1 MGKQPSIGRGHNK
14 IMQKKK
20 GKRPLEKRVGRVGK
34 FPTKTKDHIEELR
47 QKAFARE
54 GRNAIIAR
62 AILKELDRP
71 LRKRESDR
79 ALGRRLGVDH
89 RTIGRWRERIKGQRP
104 KSGIVSRREFLGA
117 CQTLAELNV
126 VVMSQKL
133 EPKDIRRFVRPAYQT
148 LHRVQNGPRTLP
160 ERQRRVP
167 RK

>member
-1 MGKQPSIGRGHNK
+1 MPKEK
-14 IMQKKK
+14 T
-20 GKRPLEKRVGRVGK
+20 KRLLEKRVGKVGK
-34 FPTKTKDHIEELR
+34 FPTQTEDYIAELR

-71 LRKRESDR
+71 LKKRESDR
-79 ALGRRLGVDH
+79 ALSRRLGVDH

-104 KSGIVSRREFLGA
+104 KRDVVSRRKFLGA
-117 CQTLAELNV
+117 CQTLSGLNI

-133 EPKDIRRFVRPAYQT
+133 NPIDIRRFVRPAYQT

-160 ERQRRVP
+160 ERKRRVP
-167 RK
+167 RN